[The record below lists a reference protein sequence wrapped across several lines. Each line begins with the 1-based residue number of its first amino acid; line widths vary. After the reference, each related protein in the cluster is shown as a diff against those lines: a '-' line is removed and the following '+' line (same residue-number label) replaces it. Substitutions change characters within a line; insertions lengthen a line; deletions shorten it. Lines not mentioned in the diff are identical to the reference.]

1 MYLDIKV
8 DTIFIILLFIAG
20 RVYVP
25 LTKLRKRKEIVDIS
39 LDEKQFQPNMD
50 ARGVELHKDSKFFQS
65 WQNFKVSFH
74 LT

>member
-1 MYLDIKV
+1 MYLDIQV
-8 DTIFIILLFIAG
+8 DIVLIILLFHTG

-65 WQNFKVSFH
+65 WQNFKVPSH